1 LGTLG
6 LGLSGQAFFFM
17 QARQIRGFF
26 FFFFLFFLQA
36 LQSQSF
42 VIVAFNFLFY
52 ISPFSV
58 SKNKIMHFLCSKCWR
73 LNALSLSL
81 FYDNMPTN
89 CLCKCFQNVLTPC
102 ELGGTGTYMRT
113 CVCENNIHITLNLD
127 VCIV

>member
-6 LGLSGQAFFFM
+6 LGLSGQAFFFH
-17 QARQIRGFF
+17 ASTTNTGFF
-26 FFFFLFFLQA
+26 SFFLFFLQA